1 MFKVKRMVWIKLNLE
16 VIVKRNLRMDKI
28 PKAI

>member
-16 VIVKRNLRMDKI
+16 VIVKRNLRMAKI
-28 PKAI
+28 QKAI